1 MMPPEFPQD
10 LSGYLDAC
18 ATSPPTEGVI
28 RVMAAAQR
36 SAWANPSS
44 LHGFG
49 LRASELL
56 ERSRGRLAELLG
68 ASQHDLIFCSGA
80 SEAIHLALLG
90 QAGMVPPGRLVI
102 SPVEHPATIAAAETL
117 RRQGWE
123 VARLPVDHRGVID
136 LVALHELLEPP
147 TRLVSLIWGQS
158 EVGTLQPLES
168 VSRLC
173 RSAGIPLHVDA
184 VQVVGHR
191 LVDADALGVDLLSCT
206 AHKLGGPRGIGLL
219 LRRRGVGL
227 LPQIGGAQEGG
238 LRGGTEAV
246 VLAAGFVQA
255 LEEAY
260 ERLRSLGGLDPLA
273 ALRDPLLA
281 RLLELPGVSL
291 SGPAPEEGEG
301 RLPHHSRLP
310 HHISLV
316 VTSATGVPLPGREL
330 VRGLWRQ
337 GLAVSSGSACSAIA
351 SPASRRGGSAV
362 LRALGYPESHCAS
375 GLRISLGPWLSA
387 ADLERVPVALDQAR
401 RDLEQARRDLETSA
415 PGH

>member
-1 MMPPEFPQD
+1 MMPPESPQD

-18 ATSPPTEGVI
+18 ATSPPTEGVV

-102 SPVEHPATIAAAETL
+102 STVEHPATIAAAETL
-117 RRQGWE
+117 LRQGWE
-123 VARLPVDHRGVID
+123 VARVPVDHRGVID
-136 LVALHELLEPP
+136 LVALDELLEPP

-227 LPQIGGAQEGG
+227 LPLIGGAQEGG

-255 LEEAY
+255 LEEAC
-260 ERLRSLGGLDPLA
+260 ERLHSLGGLDPLA

-291 SGPAPEEGEG
+291 SGPAPEDREG
-301 RLPHHSRLP
+301 RLP

-316 VTSATGVPLPGREL
+316 VSSATGLPLPGREL
-330 VRGLWRQ
+330 VRRLWRQ

-351 SPASRRGGSAV
+351 SPASRGGGSAV
-362 LRALGYPESHCAS
+362 LRSLGYPESHCTS
-375 GLRISLGPWLSA
+375 GLRISLGPWLCP
-387 ADLERVPVALDQAR
+387 ADLERVPGA
-401 RDLEQARRDLETSA
+401 LEQARRDLETSA

>member
-1 MMPPEFPQD
+1 MMPPESPQD

-90 QAGMVPPGRLVI
+90 QAAMVPPGRLVI

-117 RRQGWE
+117 LRQGWA

-219 LRRRGVGL
+219 LRRRGLGL
-227 LPQIGGAQEGG
+227 LPLIGGAQEGG

-255 LEEAY
+255 LEEAC

-273 ALRDPLLA
+273 ALRDPLLT

-291 SGPAPEEGEG
+291 SGPAPEDREG
-301 RLPHHSRLP
+301 RLP

-351 SPASRRGGSAV
+351 SPASRGGGSAV
-362 LRALGYPESHCAS
+362 LRALAYPESHCTS
-375 GLRISLGPWLSA
+375 GLRISLGPWLCP
-387 ADLERVPVALDQAR
+387 ADLERVPGA
-401 RDLEQARRDLETSA
+401 LEQARRDLETSA

>member
-1 MMPPEFPQD
+1 MMPPESPQD

-90 QAGMVPPGRLVI
+90 QAAMVPPGRLVI

-117 RRQGWE
+117 MRQGWE

-136 LVALHELLEPP
+136 LVALDELLEPP

-219 LRRRGVGL
+219 LRRRGLEL
-227 LPQIGGAQEGG
+227 LPLIGGAQEGG

-255 LEEAY
+255 LEEAC

-273 ALRDPLLA
+273 ALRDPLLT

-291 SGPAPEEGEG
+291 SGPAPEDREG
-301 RLPHHSRLP
+301 RLP

-351 SPASRRGGSAV
+351 SPASRGGGSAV
-362 LRALGYPESHCAS
+362 LRALAYPESHCTS
-375 GLRISLGPWLSA
+375 GLRISLGPWLCP
-387 ADLERVPVALDQAR
+387 ADLERVPGA
-401 RDLEQARRDLETSA
+401 LEQARRDLETSA

>member
-1 MMPPEFPQD
+1 MTPPETQTPPETPQD

-28 RVMAAAQR
+28 RVMAAAQH

-68 ASQHDLIFCSGA
+68 ASRHDLIFCSGA

-90 QAGMVPPGRLVI
+90 QAGMVPPGRLLI

-117 RRQGWE
+117 LRQGWE
-123 VARLPVDHRGVID
+123 VAMVPVDHRGVID
-136 LVALHELLEPP
+136 LVALHKLLEPP
-147 TRLVSLIWGQS
+147 TKLVSLIWGQS

-191 LVDADALGVDLLSCT
+191 LVDAAALGVDLLSCT

-219 LRRRGVGL
+219 LRRRGVPL
-227 LPQIGGAQEGG
+227 LPQIGGGQEGG
-238 LRGGTEAV
+238 LRGGTEAG
-246 VLAAGFVQA
+246 VLAAGFAQA
-255 LEEAY
+255 LEEAS
-260 ERLRSLGGLDPLA
+260 ERLLGLGGLDPLA
-273 ALRDPLLA
+273 GLRDPLLA

-291 SGPAPEEGEG
+291 SGPAPEDREG
-301 RLPHHSRLP
+301 RLP

-316 VTSATGVPLPGREL
+316 VTSEAGVPLPGREL
-330 VRGLWRQ
+330 VRRLWRQ

-351 SPASRRGGSAV
+351 SPGSRGGGSAV

-375 GLRISLGPWLSA
+375 GLRISLGPWLCP
-387 ADLERVPVALDQAR
+387 ADLERVPGALER
-401 RDLEQARRDLETSA
+401 ARRDLETSA

>member
-90 QAGMVPPGRLVI
+90 QAGMAPPGRLVI

-117 RRQGWE
+117 LRQGWE

-136 LVALHELLEPP
+136 LVALHELLVPP

-191 LVDADALGVDLLSCT
+191 LVDAAALGVDLLSCT

-219 LRRRGVGL
+219 LRRRDVPL
-227 LPQIGGAQEGG
+227 LPQIGGGQEGG

-273 ALRDPLLA
+273 ALRDPLLT

-291 SGPAPEEGEG
+291 SGPSPEDREG
-301 RLPHHSRLP
+301 RLP

-351 SPASRRGGSAV
+351 SPASRGGGSAV

-387 ADLERVPVALDQAR
+387 ADLERVPVAL
-401 RDLEQARRDLETSA
+401 EQARRDLETSA

>member
-1 MMPPEFPQD
+1 MMPPEAPQD

-18 ATSPPTEGVI
+18 ATSPPTQGVLK
-28 RVMAAAQR
+28 VMAAAQR

-90 QAGMVPPGRLVI
+90 LAGMIPPGRLVI
-102 SPVEHPATIAAAETL
+102 SPVEHPATTAAVETL
-117 RRQGWE
+117 LRQGWE
-123 VARLPVDHRGVID
+123 VARVPVDRRGVID
-136 LVALHELLEPP
+136 LLALQELLVPP

-158 EVGTLQPLES
+158 EVGTLQPLEP

-191 LVDADALGVDLLSCT
+191 LVDADTLGVDLLSCA

-238 LRGGTEAV
+238 LRGGTEAA

-255 LEEAY
+255 LEEAC
-260 ERLRSLGGLDPLA
+260 ERLLGRGGLDPLA

-281 RLLELPGVSL
+281 RLLDLPGVSL
-291 SGPAPEEGEG
+291 SGPAPEDREG
-301 RLPHHSRLP
+301 RLP

-316 VTSATGVPLPGREL
+316 VTSEAGVPLPGRGL

-351 SPASRRGGSAV
+351 SPGSRGGGSAV

-375 GLRISLGPWLSA
+375 GLRISLGPWLCP
-387 ADLERVPVALDQAR
+387 ADLERVPGA
-401 RDLEQARRDLETSA
+401 LEQARRDLETTA

>member
-1 MMPPEFPQD
+1 
-10 LSGYLDAC
+10 
-18 ATSPPTEGVI
+18 
-28 RVMAAAQR
+28 
-36 SAWANPSS
+36 
-44 LHGFG
+44 
-49 LRASELL
+49 
-56 ERSRGRLAELLG
+56 
-68 ASQHDLIFCSGA
+68 
-80 SEAIHLALLG
+80 
-90 QAGMVPPGRLVI
+90 
-102 SPVEHPATIAAAETL
+102 
-117 RRQGWE
+117 
-123 VARLPVDHRGVID
+123 
-136 LVALHELLEPP
+136 
-147 TRLVSLIWGQS
+147 VSLIWGQS
-158 EVGTLQPLES
+158 EVGTIQPLES

-219 LRRRGVGL
+219 LRRRGLGL
-227 LPQIGGAQEGG
+227 LPLIGGAQEGG

-273 ALRDPLLA
+273 ALRDPLLT

-291 SGPAPEEGEG
+291 SGPAPEDREG

-351 SPASRRGGSAV
+351 SPASRGGGSAV

-375 GLRISLGPWLSA
+375 GLRISLGPWLCP
-387 ADLERVPVALDQAR
+387 ADLERVPGA
-401 RDLEQARRDLETSA
+401 LEQARRDLETSA

>member
-1 MMPPEFPQD
+1 MMPPESLQD

-18 ATSPPTEGVI
+18 ATSPPTEGVV
-28 RVMAAAQR
+28 RVMAAAQS

-90 QAGMVPPGRLVI
+90 QAGMAPPGRLVI

-117 RRQGWE
+117 LRQGWE
-123 VARLPVDHRGVID
+123 VAKVPVDHRGVID

-158 EVGTLQPLES
+158 EVGTLQPLET

-191 LVDADALGVDLLSCT
+191 LVSADALGVDLLSCT

-227 LPQIGGAQEGG
+227 LPLIGGAQEGG

-246 VLAAGFVQA
+246 VLAAGFAQA
-255 LEEAY
+255 LEEAH

-291 SGPAPEEGEG
+291 SGPAPEDREG
-301 RLPHHSRLP
+301 RLP

-351 SPASRRGGSAV
+351 SPASRGGGSAV
-362 LRALGYPESHCAS
+362 LRALGYPESHCTS
-375 GLRISLGPWLSA
+375 GLRISLGPWLCP
-387 ADLERVPVALDQAR
+387 ADLERVPGA
-401 RDLEQARRDLETSA
+401 LEQARRDLETSA

>member
-1 MMPPEFPQD
+1 
-10 LSGYLDAC
+10 
-18 ATSPPTEGVI
+18 
-28 RVMAAAQR
+28 MA
-36 SAWANPSS
+36 
-44 LHGFG
+44 
-49 LRASELL
+49 
-56 ERSRGRLAELLG
+56 
-68 ASQHDLIFCSGA
+68 
-80 SEAIHLALLG
+80 
-90 QAGMVPPGRLVI
+90 PPGRLVI

-117 RRQGWE
+117 LRQGWE
-123 VARLPVDHRGVID
+123 VAKVPVDHCGVID

-158 EVGTLQPLES
+158 EVGTLQPLET

-173 RSAGIPLHVDA
+173 RSAGIPLHIDA

-191 LVDADALGVDLLSCT
+191 LVSADALGVDLLSCT

-227 LPQIGGAQEGG
+227 LPLIGGAQEGG

-255 LEEAY
+255 LEEAH
-260 ERLRSLGGLDPLA
+260 ERLRSFSGLDPLA

-291 SGPAPEEGEG
+291 SGPAPEDREG

-316 VTSATGVPLPGREL
+316 VTTASGVPLPGREL

-337 GLAVSSGSACSAIA
+337 GLAVSSGSACSAIV
-351 SPASRRGGSAV
+351 SPASRGGGSAV

-375 GLRISLGPWLSA
+375 GLRISLGPWLCP
-387 ADLERVPVALDQAR
+387 ADLERVPGA
-401 RDLEQARRDLETSA
+401 LEQARRDLETSA

>member
-1 MMPPEFPQD
+1 MTPPETQTPPESPQD

-18 ATSPPTEGVI
+18 ATSPPTEGVV

-117 RRQGWE
+117 LRQGWE
-123 VARLPVDHRGVID
+123 VARVPVDHRGVID
-136 LVALHELLEPP
+136 LVALDELLEPP

-227 LPQIGGAQEGG
+227 LPLIGGAQEGG

-255 LEEAY
+255 LEEAC
-260 ERLRSLGGLDPLA
+260 ERLHSLGGLDPLA

-291 SGPAPEEGEG
+291 SGPAPEDREG
-301 RLPHHSRLP
+301 RLP

-316 VTSATGVPLPGREL
+316 VSSATGLPLPGREL
-330 VRGLWRQ
+330 VRRLWRQ

-351 SPASRRGGSAV
+351 SPASRGGGSAV
-362 LRALGYPESHCAS
+362 LRSLGYPESHCTS
-375 GLRISLGPWLSA
+375 GLRISLGPWLCP
-387 ADLERVPVALDQAR
+387 ADLERVPGA
-401 RDLEQARRDLETSA
+401 LEQARRDLETSA

>member
-1 MMPPEFPQD
+1 MMPPESPQD

-90 QAGMVPPGRLVI
+90 QAAMVPPGRLVI

-117 RRQGWE
+117 MRQGWE

-136 LVALHELLEPP
+136 LVALDELLEPP

-219 LRRRGVGL
+219 LRRRGLEL
-227 LPQIGGAQEGG
+227 LPLIGGAQEGG

-255 LEEAY
+255 LEEAC

-273 ALRDPLLA
+273 ALRDPLLT

-291 SGPAPEEGEG
+291 SGPAPEDREG
-301 RLPHHSRLP
+301 RLP

-351 SPASRRGGSAV
+351 SPASRGGGSAV
-362 LRALGYPESHCAS
+362 LRALGYPESHCTS
-375 GLRISLGPWLSA
+375 GLRISLGPWLCP
-387 ADLERVPVALDQAR
+387 ADLERVPGA
-401 RDLEQARRDLETSA
+401 LEQARRDLETSA

>member
-1 MMPPEFPQD
+1 MMPPESPQD

-90 QAGMVPPGRLVI
+90 QAAMVPPGRLVI

-117 RRQGWE
+117 MRQGWE

-136 LVALHELLEPP
+136 LVALDELLEPP

-227 LPQIGGAQEGG
+227 LPLIGGAQEGG

-255 LEEAY
+255 LEEAC

-273 ALRDPLLA
+273 ALRDPLLT

-291 SGPAPEEGEG
+291 SGPAPEDREG
-301 RLPHHSRLP
+301 RLP

-351 SPASRRGGSAV
+351 SPASRGGGSAV
-362 LRALGYPESHCAS
+362 LRALAYPESHCTS
-375 GLRISLGPWLSA
+375 GLRISLGPWLCP
-387 ADLERVPVALDQAR
+387 ADLERVPGA
-401 RDLEQARRDLETSA
+401 LEQASRDLETST

>member
-1 MMPPEFPQD
+1 MMPPESLQD

-18 ATSPPTEGVI
+18 ATSPPTEGVV

-90 QAGMVPPGRLVI
+90 QAGMAPPGRLVI
-102 SPVEHPATIAAAETL
+102 SPVEHPATIAAVETL
-117 RRQGWE
+117 LRQGWE
-123 VARLPVDHRGVID
+123 VAKVPVDHRGVID

-191 LVDADALGVDLLSCT
+191 LVSADALGVDLLSCT

-227 LPQIGGAQEGG
+227 LPLIGGAQEGG

-255 LEEAY
+255 LEEAH

-291 SGPAPEEGEG
+291 SGPAPEDREG
-301 RLPHHSRLP
+301 RLP

-351 SPASRRGGSAV
+351 SPASRGGGSAV
-362 LRALGYPESHCAS
+362 LRALGYPESHCTS
-375 GLRISLGPWLSA
+375 GLRISLGPWLCP
-387 ADLERVPVALDQAR
+387 ADLERVPGA
-401 RDLEQARRDLETSA
+401 LEQARRDLEISA

>member
-1 MMPPEFPQD
+1 MMPPEAPQD

-18 ATSPPTEGVI
+18 ATSPPTEGVLK
-28 RVMAAAQR
+28 VMAAAQR
-36 SAWANPSS
+36 SAWANPAS

-90 QAGMVPPGRLVI
+90 LAGMIPPGRLVI
-102 SPVEHPATIAAAETL
+102 SPVEHPATTAAVETL
-117 RRQGWE
+117 LRQGWE
-123 VARLPVDHRGVID
+123 VARVPVDRRGVID
-136 LVALHELLEPP
+136 LLALQELLVPP
-147 TRLVSLIWGQS
+147 TSLVSLIWGQS

-191 LVDADALGVDLLSCT
+191 LVDVDALGVDLLSCT

-227 LPQIGGAQEGG
+227 LSQIGGAQEGG
-238 LRGGTEAV
+238 LRGGTEAA

-255 LEEAY
+255 LEEAC

-273 ALRDPLLA
+273 GLRDPLLA

-291 SGPAPEEGEG
+291 SGPAPEDREG
-301 RLPHHSRLP
+301 RLP

-316 VTSATGVPLPGREL
+316 VTSETGVPLPGREL

-337 GLAVSSGSACSAIA
+337 GVAVSSGSACSVIA
-351 SPASRRGGSAV
+351 SPGSRGGGSAV

-375 GLRISLGPWLSA
+375 GLRISLGPWLRP
-387 ADLERVPVALDQAR
+387 ADLVRVPEA
-401 RDLEQARRDLETSA
+401 LEQARRDLETTA

>member
-1 MMPPEFPQD
+1 MMPPESPQD

-90 QAGMVPPGRLVI
+90 QAAMVPPGRLVI

-117 RRQGWE
+117 LRQGWE
-123 VARLPVDHRGVID
+123 VAKVPVDHRGVID

-158 EVGTLQPLES
+158 EVGTLQPLEL

-227 LPQIGGAQEGG
+227 LPLIGGAQEGG

-255 LEEAY
+255 LEEAC

-273 ALRDPLLA
+273 ALRDPLLT

-291 SGPAPEEGEG
+291 SGPAPEDREG
-301 RLPHHSRLP
+301 RLP

-316 VTSATGVPLPGREL
+316 VSSATGVPLPGREL

-351 SPASRRGGSAV
+351 SPASRGGGSAV
-362 LRALGYPESHCAS
+362 LRALGYPESHCTS
-375 GLRISLGPWLSA
+375 GLRISLGPWLCP
-387 ADLERVPVALDQAR
+387 ADLERVPGA
-401 RDLEQARRDLETSA
+401 LEQARRDLETSA

>member
-1 MMPPEFPQD
+1 MTPPETPTPPESPQD

-90 QAGMVPPGRLVI
+90 QAGMAPPGRLVI

-117 RRQGWE
+117 LRQGWE
-123 VARLPVDHRGVID
+123 VAKVPVDHRGVID

-158 EVGTLQPLES
+158 EVGTLQPLET

-191 LVDADALGVDLLSCT
+191 LVSADALGVDLLSCT

-227 LPQIGGAQEGG
+227 LPLIGGAQEGG

-246 VLAAGFVQA
+246 VLAAGFAQA
-255 LEEAY
+255 LEEAH

-291 SGPAPEEGEG
+291 SGPAPEDREG
-301 RLPHHSRLP
+301 RLP

-351 SPASRRGGSAV
+351 SPASRGGGSAV
-362 LRALGYPESHCAS
+362 LRALGYPESHCTS
-375 GLRISLGPWLSA
+375 GLRISLGPWLCP
-387 ADLERVPVALDQAR
+387 ADLERVPGA
-401 RDLEQARRDLETSA
+401 LEQARRDLETSA

>member
-1 MMPPEFPQD
+1 MTPPETPTPPESLQD

-18 ATSPPTEGVI
+18 ATSPPTEGVV
-28 RVMAAAQR
+28 RVMAAAQS

-90 QAGMVPPGRLVI
+90 QAGMAPPGRLVI
-102 SPVEHPATIAAAETL
+102 SPVEHPATIAAVETL
-117 RRQGWE
+117 LRQGWE
-123 VARLPVDHRGVID
+123 VAKVPVDHRGVID

-158 EVGTLQPLES
+158 EVGTLQPLET

-191 LVDADALGVDLLSCT
+191 LVSADALGVDLLSCT

-255 LEEAY
+255 LEEAH

-291 SGPAPEEGEG
+291 SGPAPEDREG
-301 RLPHHSRLP
+301 RLP

-351 SPASRRGGSAV
+351 SPASRGGGSAV
-362 LRALGYPESHCAS
+362 LRALGYPESHCTS
-375 GLRISLGPWLSA
+375 GLRISLGPWLCP
-387 ADLERVPVALDQAR
+387 ADLERVPGA
-401 RDLEQARRDLETSA
+401 LEQARRDLEISA

>member
-1 MMPPEFPQD
+1 MTPADSPQD

-18 ATSPPTEGVI
+18 ATSPPTEGVM
-28 RVMAAAQR
+28 RVMTAAQR
-36 SAWANPSS
+36 LAWANPSS

-56 ERSRGRLAELLG
+56 ERSRQRLADLLG
-68 ASQHDLIFCSGA
+68 ASQHDMIFCSGA

-90 QAGMVPPGRLVI
+90 HAGMLSPGRLVI
-102 SPVEHPATIAAAETL
+102 SPVEHPATIAAAERL
-117 RRQGWE
+117 QRQGWQ
-123 VARLPVDHRGVID
+123 VARVPVDRRGVID
-136 LVALHELLEPP
+136 LTALRDLLVPP

-168 VSRLC
+168 VANLC
-173 RSAGIPLHVDA
+173 RAVGIVLHVDA

-191 LVDADALGVDLLSCT
+191 TVDADALGIDLLSCT

-219 LRRRGVGL
+219 LRRRQVPL

-238 LRGGTEAV
+238 LRGGTEAA
-246 VLAAGFVQA
+246 VLAAGFAQA
-255 LEEAY
+255 LEESS
-260 ERLRSLGGLDPLA
+260 ERLRSHGGQDPLT

-281 RLLELPGVSL
+281 SLLELPGVSL
-291 SGPAPEEGEG
+291 SGSVPED
-301 RLPHHSRLP
+301 RLGRLP

-316 VTSATGVPLPGREL
+316 VTSEAGVPLPGREL

-351 SPASRRGGSAV
+351 SPGSRGGGSAV

-375 GLRISLGPWLSA
+375 GLRISLGPWLRS
-387 ADLERVPVALDQAR
+387 ADLERVPGALDQAR
-401 RDLEQARRDLETSA
+401 RALETSA
-415 PGH
+415 SGH

>member
-1 MMPPEFPQD
+1 MMPPESLQD

-18 ATSPPTEGVI
+18 ATSPPTEGVV
-28 RVMAAAQR
+28 RVMAAAQS

-90 QAGMVPPGRLVI
+90 QAGMAPPGRLVI

-117 RRQGWE
+117 LRQGWE
-123 VARLPVDHRGVID
+123 VAKVPVDHRGVID

-191 LVDADALGVDLLSCT
+191 LVSADALGVDLLSCT

-227 LPQIGGAQEGG
+227 LPLIGGAQEGG

-246 VLAAGFVQA
+246 VLAAGFAQA
-255 LEEAY
+255 LEEAH

-291 SGPAPEEGEG
+291 SGPAPEDREG
-301 RLPHHSRLP
+301 RLP

-351 SPASRRGGSAV
+351 SPASRGGGSAV
-362 LRALGYPESHCAS
+362 LRALGYPESHCTS
-375 GLRISLGPWLSA
+375 GLRISLGPWLCP
-387 ADLERVPVALDQAR
+387 ADLERVPGA
-401 RDLEQARRDLETSA
+401 LEQARRDLETSA

>member
-1 MMPPEFPQD
+1 MTPPETQTPPESPQD

-18 ATSPPTEGVI
+18 ATSPPTEGVV

-102 SPVEHPATIAAAETL
+102 STVEHPATIAAAETL
-117 RRQGWE
+117 LRQGWE

-136 LVALHELLEPP
+136 LVALDELLEPP

-227 LPQIGGAQEGG
+227 LPLIGGAQEGG

-255 LEEAY
+255 LEEAC
-260 ERLRSLGGLDPLA
+260 ERLHSLGGLDPLA

-291 SGPAPEEGEG
+291 SGPAPEDREG
-301 RLPHHSRLP
+301 RLP

-316 VTSATGVPLPGREL
+316 VSSATGLPLPGREL
-330 VRGLWRQ
+330 VRRLWRQ

-351 SPASRRGGSAV
+351 SPASRGGGSAV
-362 LRALGYPESHCAS
+362 LRSLGYPESHCTS
-375 GLRISLGPWLSA
+375 GLRISLGPWLCP
-387 ADLERVPVALDQAR
+387 ADLERVPGA
-401 RDLEQARRDLETSA
+401 LEQARRDLETSA

>member
-1 MMPPEFPQD
+1 MTPPEAPPD

-28 RVMAAAQR
+28 GVMAAAQR
-36 SAWANPSS
+36 SAWANPAS

-80 SEAIHLALLG
+80 TEAIHLALLG
-90 QAGMVPPGRLVI
+90 QAGVLPPGRLVI
-102 SPVEHPATIAAAETL
+102 SPVEHPATTAAAATL
-117 RRQGWE
+117 ERQGWD
-123 VARLPVDHRGVID
+123 VAMVPVDRRGLID
-136 LVALHELLEPP
+136 LMALHDLLVPP

-219 LRRRGVGL
+219 LRRRGVRL
-227 LPQIGGAQEGG
+227 VPQIGGAQEGG
-238 LRGGTEAV
+238 LRGGTEAA
-246 VLAAGFVQA
+246 VLASGFVQA
-255 LEEAY
+255 LEEAC
-260 ERLRSLGGLDPLA
+260 ERLHSHGGLDPLA
-273 ALRDPLLA
+273 GLRDPLLA
-281 RLLELPGVSL
+281 RLLNLPGVSL
-291 SGPAPEEGEG
+291 SGPAPEDREG
-301 RLPHHSRLP
+301 RLP

-316 VTSATGVPLPGREL
+316 VTTDAGVPLPGREL

-351 SPASRRGGSAV
+351 SPGSRGGGSAV
-362 LRALGYPESHCAS
+362 LRALGYPESHAAS
-375 GLRISLGPWLSA
+375 GLRISLGPWLCPG
-387 ADLERVPVALDQAR
+387 DLERVPGALELAR
-401 RDLEQARRDLETSA
+401 HELEASA
-415 PGH
+415 PAH

>member
-1 MMPPEFPQD
+1 MTPPETQTPPESPQD

-90 QAGMVPPGRLVI
+90 QAAMVPPGRLVI

-117 RRQGWE
+117 LRQGWE
-123 VARLPVDHRGVID
+123 VAKLPVDHRGVID

-158 EVGTLQPLES
+158 EVGTLQPLEL

-227 LPQIGGAQEGG
+227 LPLIGGAQEGG

-255 LEEAY
+255 LEEAH
-260 ERLRSLGGLDPLA
+260 ERLRSLSGLDPLA

-291 SGPAPEEGEG
+291 SGPAPEDREG
-301 RLPHHSRLP
+301 RLP

-316 VTSATGVPLPGREL
+316 VSSATGLPLPGREL
-330 VRGLWRQ
+330 VRRLWRQ

-351 SPASRRGGSAV
+351 SPASRGGGSAV
-362 LRALGYPESHCAS
+362 LRSLGYPESHCTS
-375 GLRISLGPWLSA
+375 GLRISLGPWLCP
-387 ADLERVPVALDQAR
+387 ADLERVPGA
-401 RDLEQARRDLETSA
+401 LEQARRDLETSA

>member
-1 MMPPEFPQD
+1 MTPPESPQD

-18 ATSPPTEGVI
+18 ATSPPTEGVM
-28 RVMAAAQR
+28 RVMEAAQR
-36 SAWANPSS
+36 TAWANPSS

-56 ERSRGRLAELLG
+56 ERSRERLSELLG

-90 QAGMVPPGRLVI
+90 QAGMLPPGRLVI
-102 SPVEHPATIAAAETL
+102 SPVEHPATTAAANRL
-117 RRQGWE
+117 LQQGWE
-123 VARLPVDHRGVID
+123 VAKLPVDRCGVID
-136 LVALHELLEPP
+136 LMALHELLVPP

-168 VSRLC
+168 LSRLC
-173 RSAGIPLHVDA
+173 RSSGIPLHVDA

-219 LRRRGVGL
+219 LRRRGVPL

-238 LRGGTEAV
+238 LRGGTEAA
-246 VLAAGFVQA
+246 VLAAGFAQA
-255 LEEAY
+255 LEEAS
-260 ERLRSLGGLDPLA
+260 ERLLSFGGLDPLA
-273 ALRDPLLA
+273 GLRDPLLA

-291 SGPAPEEGEG
+291 SGPAPEDREG
-301 RLPHHSRLP
+301 RLP

-316 VTSATGVPLPGREL
+316 VTSEAGVPLPGREL
-330 VRGLWRQ
+330 VRRLWRQ

-351 SPASRRGGSAV
+351 SQGSRMGGSEV
-362 LRALGYPESHCAS
+362 LRALGYPESQCAS
-375 GLRISLGPWLSA
+375 GLRISLGPWLCP
-387 ADLERVPVALDQAR
+387 ADLERVPGALERAR
-401 RDLEQARRDLETSA
+401 RELETPA
-415 PGH
+415 LGR

>member
-1 MMPPEFPQD
+1 MMPPESLQD

-18 ATSPPTEGVI
+18 ATSPPTEGVV
-28 RVMAAAQR
+28 RVMAAAQS

-173 RSAGIPLHVDA
+173 RIAGIPLHVDA

-227 LPQIGGAQEGG
+227 LPLIGGAQEGG

-255 LEEAY
+255 LEEAC
-260 ERLRSLGGLDPLA
+260 ERLHSLGGLDPLA

-291 SGPAPEEGEG
+291 SGPAPEDREG
-301 RLPHHSRLP
+301 RLP

-351 SPASRRGGSAV
+351 SPASRGGGSAV
-362 LRALGYPESHCAS
+362 LRALGYPESHCTS
-375 GLRISLGPWLSA
+375 GLRISLGPWLCP
-387 ADLERVPVALDQAR
+387 ADLERVPGA
-401 RDLEQARRDLETSA
+401 LEQARRDLETSA